1 MIMTGLL
8 IILWNLEICSARSDN
23 VAFQYNV
30 ICIYI
35 GVSSVVIL
43 APNISIYI
51 AVYHCYS
58 ICVYSEISNK
68 KIIQISNIC
77 YFNRFYRK
85 ALKLCQWTN
94 VG

>member
-43 APNISIYI
+43 APNISMYI
-51 AVYHCYS
+51 AVYHLIS

-68 KIIQISNIC
+68 KSFRYQISAI
-77 YFNRFYRK
+77 
-85 ALKLCQWTN
+85 LTN
-94 VG
+94 FIEKP